1 MASKMKLNIESTG
14 VLHLKKLRVGKGV
27 PPGRQDESGNNFS
40 QVEVY
45 TTEFF
50 FFVWKIPRYHAYSS
64 LSLHFG
70 ETITAIKMFSSS
82 VKTLF

>member
-14 VLHLKKLRVGKGV
+14 VLHPKKLRVGKGV

-50 FFVWKIPRYHAYSS
+50 LFGKFPDIMHIHPFHCISEK
-64 LSLHFG
+64 LSQL
-70 ETITAIKMFSSS
+70 
-82 VKTLF
+82 